1 TKRPPVSSRRT
12 LIAMTRKHETH
23 SPGKTM
29 FLVIW
34 WMSKNPYAAVFEN
47 RIAAEAA
54 ANVRN
59 AILVTFAGKGTEVE
73 AVVDWFR
80 RDDEPRHRDVL
91 GDEWVRTD
99 PFDLRADIFL
109 EIPECMEIDLRGIRV
124 VLLGQGVLEVLVL
137 ERQHSA
143 VGVIDHEELLRPE
156 ELVRDDKR

>member
-1 TKRPPVSSRRT
+1 MQVTRLSMRGRRLTTAFAPARDLVTKRPPVSSRRT

-23 SPGKTM
+23 SPGKTI

-80 RDDEPRHRDVL
+80 RDDEGRPMPAEWRELMGQIRAAWRSQGHP
-91 GDEWVRTD
+91 DESESETTTST
-99 PFDLRADIFL
+99 AD
-109 EIPECMEIDLRGIRV
+109 E
-124 VLLGQGVLEVLVL
+124 
-137 ERQHSA
+137 
-143 VGVIDHEELLRPE
+143 
-156 ELVRDDKR
+156 